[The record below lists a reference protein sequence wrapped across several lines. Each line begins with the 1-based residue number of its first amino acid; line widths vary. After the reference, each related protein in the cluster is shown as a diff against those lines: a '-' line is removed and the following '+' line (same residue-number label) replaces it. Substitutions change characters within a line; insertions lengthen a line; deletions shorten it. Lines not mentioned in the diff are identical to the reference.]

1 MAQNKIQ
8 VKGAEILDKL
18 EGACRD
24 NIGWTAAYLAM
35 KYRQGGTI
43 TFERTGEVITV
54 RVNKRAVIE
63 IVRGNDSKCS
73 LRTAYYGSNKI
84 VSKYTDKCPCDAVD
98 ALVEGIKKL
107 VMFGDEQLL
116 EWISEYLRQPAVQRA
131 S

>member
-1 MAQNKIQ
+1 VRRYK
-8 VKGAEILDKL
+8 
-18 EGACRD
+18 
-24 NIGWTAAYLAM
+24 
-35 KYRQGGTI
+35 QGGTI
-43 TFERTGEVITV
+43 TFERTGEVIMV

-63 IVRGNDSKCS
+63 IVRNDSKCS